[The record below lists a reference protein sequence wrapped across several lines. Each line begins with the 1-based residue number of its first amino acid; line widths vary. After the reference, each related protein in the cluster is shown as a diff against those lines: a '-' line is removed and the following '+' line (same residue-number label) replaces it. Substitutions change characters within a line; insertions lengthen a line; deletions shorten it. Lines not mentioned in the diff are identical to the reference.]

1 MGKLF
6 EIISVG
12 PKCNHM
18 HLNKRETEGDLTQ
31 TEVKALQL

>member
-1 MGKLF
+1 MGILS

-18 HLNKRETEGDLTQ
+18 RLNKREIEGDLTQ
-31 TEVKALQL
+31 TEEKAL

>member
-1 MGKLF
+1 MGILS

-18 HLNKRETEGDLTQ
+18 HLNKREIEGDLTQ
-31 TEVKALQL
+31 TEEKAM

>member
-1 MGKLF
+1 MGILS

-18 HLNKRETEGDLTQ
+18 HLNKENRGDLTQ
-31 TEVKALQL
+31 TEEKAL

>member
-1 MGKLF
+1 MGILS

-18 HLNKRETEGDLTQ
+18 HLNKREIEGDLIQ
-31 TEVKALQL
+31 TEEKAL